1 MTLLFVTGT
10 STEVGK
16 TVTTAALAATAR
28 AAGRTVA
35 VCKPAQTGVAATE
48 PGDLATITALSG
60 VTRTLELARYPDPLA
75 PDTAAR
81 RCGGPLLTLT
91 ETSTAISD
99 FDSADLTLI
108 EGAGGLLVRLG
119 EFTLLDLAR
128 ELAAPVLV
136 VTAPGLGTL
145 NHSELTIRALEQ
157 AGVPCAGLVVGS
169 WPQHPDLATRT
180 NRTDL
185 PRVTGTAIAGTL
197 PAGAGSWPPP
207 RFRAAAPG
215 WFTRTWTQR
224 YLGISEGDHAFRPE
238 PSTLTA

>member
-48 PGDLATITALSG
+48 PGDLAAITALSG
-60 VTRTLELARYPDPLA
+60 VSRTLELARYPDPLA

-81 RCGGPLLTLT
+81 RCDAALLTLA
-91 ETSTAISD
+91 ETATAIAAL
-99 FDSADLTLI
+99 DSADLTLV

-145 NHSELTIRALEQ
+145 NHSELTTRALAQ
-157 AGVPCAGLVVGS
+157 NDVRCAGLVVGS
-169 WPQHPDLATRT
+169 WPQHPDLAART

-185 PRVTGTAIAGTL
+185 PRVTGTEIVGAVPEG
-197 PAGAGSWPPP
+197 AGAWSPS

-215 WFTRTWTQR
+215 WFTRTWAQH
-224 YLGISEGDHAFRPE
+224 YLAVPADDHEFRPE
-238 PSTLTA
+238 PSTTTA